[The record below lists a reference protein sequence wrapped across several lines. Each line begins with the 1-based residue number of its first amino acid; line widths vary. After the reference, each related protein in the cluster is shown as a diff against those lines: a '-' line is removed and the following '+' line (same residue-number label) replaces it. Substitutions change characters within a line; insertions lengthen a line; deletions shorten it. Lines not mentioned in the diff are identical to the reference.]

1 MERNGYPDLENHK
14 VKHKELVQ
22 DVMRFKHRVDNHEDV
37 IDELLDF
44 VKAWLMN
51 HIMKSDMAY
60 KNHLNGK
67 GIH

>member
-1 MERNGYPDLENHK
+1 
-14 VKHKELVQ
+14 
-22 DVMRFKHRVDNHEDV
+22 MRFKHRVDNHEDV

-60 KNHLNGK
+60 KSHLNGK